1 MMLDFG
7 FPHHFLS
14 RPKGEVM
21 CLDGWSSREAGS
33 VRQLSSGLTKKKK
46 ASDAVGLKYRS

>member
-1 MMLDFG
+1 MMVDFR

-21 CLDGWSSREAGS
+21 CLDGWSSGEAGS
-33 VRQLSSGLTKKKK
+33 VQQLSSGLEK
-46 ASDAVGLKYRS
+46 